1 MSLKIE
7 GLTKK
12 YGDREV
18 LKNFS
23 LEIPSGSFTAV
34 VGPSG
39 CGKSTLLRLM
49 AGLETLTSG
58 KLSYDSNENQDLGFV
73 FQDAQLLTWRT
84 VSENILLPLEL
95 KKVSLSKEAAQSKV
109 QDVLKKV
116 KLENVAD
123 LFPHHLSGGMKM
135 RVSLARALI
144 SNPKWLFMD
153 EPFAALDELTRFDM
167 QDLLKDL
174 WLKEKITVVFVTHA
188 LTEAAY
194 LSERIVM
201 LSGKNGS
208 ISGDEKPPKTNLNG
222 EDFRASTELN
232 QFVKTLSERLR
243 A

>member
-1 MSLKIE
+1 MKIT

-12 YGDREV
+12 FGDREV
-18 LKNFS
+18 LKKIS

-49 AGLETLTSG
+49 AGLETPTSG
-58 KLSYDSNENQDLGFV
+58 TLSYDSNENRDLGFV

-84 VSENILLPLEL
+84 VSKNILLPLEL
-95 KKVSLSKEAAQSKV
+95 KKISLSKDDAQKKV
-109 QDVLKKV
+109 EDVLKKV
-116 KLENVAD
+116 KLENVAE
-123 LFPHHLSGGMKM
+123 LYPHQLSGGMKM

-144 SNPKWLFMD
+144 SNPKWLLMD
-153 EPFAALDELTRFDM
+153 EPFAALDEITRFDM

-201 LSGKNGS
+201 LSGKGGS
-208 ISGDEKPPKTNLNG
+208 ISGDEKPPRTELTG
-222 EDFRASTELN
+222 QDFRVSTELN